1 MSSPWYFIA
10 LWVGSKKILWK
21 VKALLWNHL
30 WYGSKNTAR
39 AQMSWDDYTLLKKVG
54 GLSLTSL
61 ARGCYACTYEQV
73 DHSSIYPWP
82 VVELASFV
90 EVPHHT
96 TSTIIYLVVFS

>member
-10 LWVGSKKILWK
+10 LWAGSGKILWK

-39 AQMSWDDYTLLKKVG
+39 AQTSWDDYTLLKKVG

-61 ARGCYACTYEQV
+61 EDAMRALM
-73 DHSSIYPWP
+73 SKW
-82 VVELASFV
+82 
-90 EVPHHT
+90 
-96 TSTIIYLVVFS
+96 IIQALILGQ